1 VASGSDLGYNIGM
14 YNWSTDEE
22 KLKKDSP
29 EKYQL
34 WKLVQTINYG
44 LDGHKLSKSQLK
56 KSWPSIKDKIDP
68 YKKRAIEYLIWGKQY
83 LLPNNLSFWNLSK

>member
-1 VASGSDLGYNIGM
+1 MI
-14 YNWSTDEE
+14 NWSIDEE
-22 KLKKDSP
+22 KLKKESP
-29 EKYQL
+29 EKYRL

-56 KSWPSIKDKIDP
+56 KSWPLIKDKIDP

-83 LLPNNLSFWNLSK
+83 SLPNNLSFWSLSK